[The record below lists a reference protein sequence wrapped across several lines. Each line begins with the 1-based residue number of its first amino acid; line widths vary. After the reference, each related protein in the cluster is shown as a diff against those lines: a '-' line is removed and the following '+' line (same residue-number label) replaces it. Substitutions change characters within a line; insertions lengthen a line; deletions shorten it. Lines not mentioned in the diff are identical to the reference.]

1 MKKEESGRSGRSE
14 SAWQEKTMRPTE
26 VSDLILVE
34 RAQRGD
40 TTAFDELV
48 ERYQDSLFR
57 VARRMCGE
65 VEAAEDILQETFVK
79 AYLNL
84 DRFRGE
90 AKWSTWLY
98 RIAYNECLMRR
109 RREPNQPVDSLDE
122 VLETAEGEVHRE
134 IADWSVNP
142 EEVVLQEELRVV
154 LDEAIAALPEDY
166 RLVFLLRDVEGFSAK
181 EVQETTGLTL
191 PTIKARL
198 HRARLFLRGRLS
210 EYFRGR

>member
-1 MKKEESGRSGRSE
+1 
-14 SAWQEKTMRPTE
+14 MRLTE

-34 RAQRGD
+34 RAQQGD
-40 TTAFDELV
+40 AAAFDELV
-48 ERYQDSLFR
+48 TRYQDSLFR

-65 VEAAEDILQETFVK
+65 VEAAEDVLQETFVK

-98 RIAYNECLMRR
+98 RIAQNECLMRR
-109 RREPNQPVDSLDE
+109 RREPEQPVDSLDE
-122 VLETAEGEVHRE
+122 VLEMAEGEVHQE
-134 IADWSVNP
+134 VADWSANP
-142 EEVVLQEELRVV
+142 EAVALQGELRVV

-166 RLVFLLRDVEGFSAK
+166 RLIFLLRDVEGFSAK
-181 EVQETTGLTL
+181 EVQGITGLTI

-198 HRARLFLRGRLS
+198 HRARLFLRKRLS
-210 EYFRGR
+210 EYFQGMEGAMRR